1 MSTQLEFIMQ
11 LYMMNL
17 LQQQQQQQH
26 QRQQQQQQPEQQQI
40 QQHQQQLLVP
50 TSLKP
55 KDLKSC
61 PQSLLTQPPAQTLP
75 AHQQQPLLSS
85 IITRT
90 QKRKNSQNTNCSSSR
105 SCSPNSNLSPI
116 STSTTMLTTP
126 PSPCL
131 APSSAANVN
140 PSIATTNFTNTI
152 NNNSSAAI
160 QQMLFNSLPP
170 LTQLMLMQ
178 QQQSQTQPGLTST
191 NSLLLT
197 PTTPNSSCPDT
208 NKSLLPLPV
217 LNMDDFLSNNLLLN
231 GCSAATLPSSVPFAN
246 SAITSGLYF
255 PNAFNS
261 VINNPFIGSQNF
273 LHSSTVISTPTTE
286 KVLLREGSNTNIKQ
300 MPAQSDISAVGD
312 DVGDND
318 VSLVI
323 TSVSDSELQKR
334 ITSVENQSL
343 PGLYN
348 SSLVNTSETDATT
361 NGGNNTSSDCASKLL
376 LSPAI
381 KALEN
386 ISDSMDHNEQMS
398 FTTPSKSSLN
408 VISPH
413 QPNSKADDENSNAT
427 PVTLKNIILTPP
439 SSEQLSS
446 SAATVNAFES
456 STSNLSIN
464 PQTSTPLLTCQ
475 LNANANT
482 TSSSSSSS
490 TGVDSFL
497 TEENLKHLR
506 KYSSYLECENTLC
519 RQENLREH
527 FHCFEEPCKGK
538 ILSKKDDI
546 IRHLKWHKK
555 RKESLLL
562 GFARFS
568 SSDDCEPTYGSD
580 CSYNWKQTHYHC
592 VYEDC
597 PKVYVST
604 SDVQMHANFHR
615 KNSEIVQEGFRRY
628 RAHENCK
635 IEDCPF
641 FGKKISHYHCCREGC
656 NHTFK
661 NKADM
666 DKHKTYHLKDSQ
678 LIQDGFKKILK
689 TEPCPFEDCKFSGI
703 SNHIHCVRD
712 NCNFI
717 LHSSTQMVSHKRKHE
732 RQEGEPA
739 LKTPMDSNEE
749 ESPKPSSVPVLSQV
763 NATSNTSTPLSSLS
777 AEHFLA
783 RKRGRPPKKIQL
795 PAESVSDTKRIKL
808 ETSVE
813 NINNQITM
821 PSSSAIPALAGFM
834 PNFNLPLPSTTTISD
849 TNQPNFQLTHLM
861 ALFQLQNPLFYQNLY
876 PGGLNAVNMANLL
889 GAAAATASSGTNIQ
903 LPVTNPTNSPNSIN
917 NIKQEFNE
925 KE

>member
-17 LQQQQQQQH
+17 LQQQQ
-26 QRQQQQQQPEQQQI
+26 RQQQQQQ
-40 QQHQQQLLVP
+40 QQLSVP
-50 TSLKP
+50 SSLKP
-55 KDLKSC
+55 KDLNNCQQPS
-61 PQSLLTQPPAQTLP
+61 LTQPAVQALLAQ
-75 AHQQQPLLSS
+75 QSSLSS
-85 IITRT
+85 IVTRT

-116 STSTTMLTTP
+116 STSTTMLTAP
-126 PSPCL
+126 PLPSL
-131 APSSAANVN
+131 APSSPTTIN
-140 PSIATTNFTNTI
+140 PSLATTNFTNTA
-152 NNNSSAAI
+152 NSSSAAI
-160 QQMLFNSLPP
+160 QQILFNNLPP
-170 LTQLMLMQ
+170 LTQFMLMQ
-178 QQQSQTQPGLTST
+178 QQQQNQVQSGLTTT

-197 PTTPNSSCPDT
+197 PTTPNSRSPSIH
-208 NKSLLPLPV
+208 KSLPPPSV
-217 LNMDDFLSNNLLLN
+217 LNMDNFLSNNLLLN
-231 GCSAATLPSSVPFAN
+231 GCSATLPSCVPFAN
-246 SAITSGLYF
+246 SAVASGPYF
-255 PNAFNS
+255 PNAFS
-261 VINNPFIGSQNF
+261 AVVNNPFIGSQNF
-273 LHSSTVISTPTTE
+273 LHSSTVTSTPASATE
-286 KVLLREGSNTNIKQ
+286 KVLMRDGARTNLQQ
-300 MPAQSDISAVGD
+300 MPAQSDISVLGD
-312 DVGDND
+312 EDAND
-318 VSLVI
+318 LKLII
-323 TSVSDSELQKR
+323 TTTSDSASQQH
-334 ITSVENQSL
+334 TSPDGDQPPS
-343 PGLYN
+343 GLYN
-348 SSLVNTSETDATT
+348 SSLLHTSEINTTT
-361 NGGNNTSSDCASKLL
+361 NCDSGGTSSHCASKVLL
-376 LSPAI
+376 NLGTE
-381 KALEN
+381 ALED
-386 ISDSMDHNEQMS
+386 ISNSMHDNEQTS
-398 FTTPSKSSLN
+398 LTTPP
-408 VISPH
+408 ISNFNAVSP
-413 QPNSKADDENSNAT
+413 PLSNAKADDENSNVT
-427 PVTLKNIILTPP
+427 PVTWKNVILTPP

-446 SAATVNAFES
+446 SAITVNTFES
-456 STSNLSIN
+456 STSNASIN
-464 PQTSTPLLTCQ
+464 PQTSTPLLACHF
-475 LNANANT
+475 NANTNT

-506 KYSSYLECENTLC
+506 KYSSYLECKSALC

-568 SSDDCEPTYGSD
+568 SSDDCEPSYGSG
-580 CSYNWKQTHYHC
+580 CAYNWKQTHYHC
-592 VYEDC
+592 VYEEC

-635 IEDCPF
+635 VEDCPF
-641 FGKKISHYHCCREGC
+641 YGKKTSHYHCCRDGC

-717 LHSSTQMVSHKRKHE
+717 LHSSTQMISHKRKHD
-732 RQEGEPA
+732 RQEGEPG
-739 LKTPMDSNEE
+739 LKGQVDSNEE
-749 ESPKPSSVPVLSQV
+749 ESSPKPSVSVLSQV
-763 NATSNTSTPLSSLS
+763 AASSSTSTPLSSLTP
-777 AEHFLA
+777 ENFLA

-795 PAESVSDTKRIKL
+795 PAESSSDIKRIKL
-808 ETSVE
+808 ETSDE
-813 NINNQITM
+813 N
-821 PSSSAIPALAGFM
+821 SSTQVTAPACAVPTLTSFM
-834 PNFNLPLPSTTTISD
+834 PNFNLPLPSTATISD

-889 GAAAATASSGTNIQ
+889 GAAAATTSVTNVQPSII
-903 LPVTNPTNSPNSIN
+903 NPTNSPNSVD
-917 NIKQEFNE
+917 NIKQELNE
-925 KE
+925 KPEHKD